1 MSEILL
7 EARGLALGYGGE
19 PVLRGVDWTVRPGEA
34 WFLLGS
40 NGCGKTT
47 LVRGVLGLLPPL
59 AGSLHLDTTQVT
71 RDQIGFV
78 PQRSRTHTN
87 LPTTVREFVG
97 LGAVGLSASARG
109 ERDLADALERSGLE
123 GLDDRDLSA
132 LSGGQRQRA
141 LVARAL
147 VRRPR
152 LMILDEPT
160 EGLDVSSEEVFLET
174 LEALRRDAGLT
185 LVFVT
190 HALHIA
196 ARCASHVALFAGGSV
211 RTGPRDE
218 LLTAGLLQEAFGVPP
233 ERLQALRL

>member
-1 MSEILL
+1 MSEAVV

-19 PVLRGVDWTVRPGEA
+19 PVLSCVDWSVRPGES
-34 WFLLGS
+34 WFLLGP

-47 LVRGVLGLLPPL
+47 LVRGVLGLLRPL
-59 AGSLHLDTTQVT
+59 AGSLRVGGV
-71 RDQIGFV
+71 RREEIGFV
-78 PQRSRTHTN
+78 PQRSRTQPR

-97 LGAVGLSASARG
+97 LGAVGVPAAAR
-109 ERDLADALERSGLE
+109 RPDDLPRALERCGLE
-123 GLDDRDLSA
+123 GLGARDLRA

-152 LMILDEPT
+152 LLILDEPT
-160 EGLDVSSEEVFLET
+160 DGLDVTSEETFLET

-185 LVFVT
+185 LIFVT

-211 RTGPRDE
+211 RSGPRDA
-218 LLTAGLLQEAFGVPP
+218 LLAPGPLEEAFGVPP
-233 ERLQALRL
+233 ERLAALRL